1 MLGAVDDRIPSSRS
15 AQQRVQSPRDE
26 WKPAIDGRIAALEH
40 KIDEVTGDDCTGV
53 YSEVVRGV
61 ASTALTALS
70 QQVDLVVIGSPHQRG
85 TAERLSLGGAGKAL
99 VQSCQAP
106 LLIVPAPAAT

>member
-1 MLGAVDDRIPSSRS
+1 VG
-15 AQQRVQSPRDE
+15 
-26 WKPAIDGRIAALEH
+26 
-40 KIDEVTGDDCTGV
+40 
-53 YSEVVRGV
+53 RGV

-70 QQVDLVVIGSPHQRG
+70 QQVDLVVIGSPHRRG

-106 LLIVPAPAAT
+106 LLIVPAPSQSSPRRLGIARAGIGQRLPHPLSAISAAGRRLGLTRLASVLIQQSLDRSA